1 MLTAVLAELRADE
14 LVRADI
20 GDIRPTDEG
29 GVIHVHGK
37 GNKERRIPVEQAL
50 IHELEAYLESRADR
64 FPNSTKRGPRSGGLA
79 AWPDTA
85 PLFVGRRR
93 LHSSASA
100 SVSVANTSRTWIA
113 VVSTTLR
120 ADSSSGAPEG
130 DSVTRTVERL
140 KRLTPVSDST
150 SAQDTLDSLQAQGY
164 KVVNKVGNAPLGQ
177 CTVSAVRPG
186 RNIMEPATSRESGSL
201 PVHVIR
207 YTTVDLDVK
216 W

>member
-1 MLTAVLAELRADE
+1 
-14 LVRADI
+14 
-20 GDIRPTDEG
+20 
-29 GVIHVHGK
+29 
-37 GNKERRIPVEQAL
+37 
-50 IHELEAYLESRADR
+50 
-64 FPNSTKRGPRSGGLA
+64 
-79 AWPDTA
+79 
-85 PLFVGRRR
+85 
-93 LHSSASA
+93 
-100 SVSVANTSRTWIA
+100 

-130 DSVTRTVERL
+130 DSVTRTVERS
-140 KRLTPVSDST
+140 KRLTPVSDSA